1 MSKEMLK
8 NLIDLIDDSDTE
20 TIYKVLIR
28 FIPETIALPDE
39 VDAIAVANESITKY
53 DMVSHEDI
61 DWD

>member
-39 VDAIAVANESITKY
+39 VDAIAVANENITKY
-53 DMVSHEDI
+53 GMVSHEDI

>member
-20 TIYKVLIR
+20 TI
-28 FIPETIALPDE
+28 ALPDE
-39 VDAIAVANESITKY
+39 VDTIAVANESIAKY
-53 DMVSHEDI
+53 GMISHDDI